1 MSACARARARA
12 YCSPALQS
20 RPNPQR
26 YDGNYYPNTD
36 PISWLPE
43 GTPAA
48 LSQQMSAVV
57 GDFFYATLIDNGPD
71 KRAKGDDEA
80 VWVSTYINMYRPRP

>member
-1 MSACARARARA
+1 MSACARARVVLLR
-12 YCSPALQS
+12 CKHDRTP
-20 RPNPQR
+20 R

-48 LSQQMSAVV
+48 LSQQMTAVI
-57 GDFFYATLIDNGPD
+57 GDFFYATLIDNGPN

-80 VWVSTYINMYRPRP
+80 VWSSTYINMYRPRPSL